1 MKYNKRIVF
10 LDQYGSLGGGQQVL
24 LELVLAAQALF
35 CDVAVIIPKGSCAD
49 RLTSMGVHVENT
61 DECRLTCGTK
71 SFFDILRFVGNG
83 LRVFFQK
90 LKLLKTADVIY
101 VNGNRLLPVA
111 LLSMI
116 FLNKKAA
123 FHIHLNHT
131 NLEKSIFSRVIM
143 FRNTAAV
150 VAPSEFIRDQLCQF
164 SPHFNS
170 PKLRLVENGLDSR
183 FTQVAFKDRF
193 SDRPIRHIG
202 IVGRISP
209 EKGQDVLPALARQFS
224 DLTFHVL
231 GDAAF
236 SEKTYE
242 DRLRAESP
250 ANVVFHGWVEN
261 LPAKVDEIGLQVCI
275 IPSRCPEATPGRSF
289 EAAPLVPLQQIAMG
303 CMVAVRSLGS
313 LEYIARD
320 LSLPSFHEDQDI
332 PGCLQSMLQTPAAEL
347 ARQCRQRY
355 DTVMAQ
361 HCHAAFQQRLRAL
374 LAGLCGVRD
383 TTTR

>member
-1 MKYNKRIVF
+1 MRKNTVF
-10 LDQYGSLGGGQQVL
+10 
-24 LELVLAAQALF
+24 
-35 CDVAVIIPKGSCAD
+35 
-49 RLTSMGVHVENT
+49 
-61 DECRLTCGTK
+61 
-71 SFFDILRFVGNG
+71 
-83 LRVFFQK
+83 
-90 LKLLKTADVIY
+90 
-101 VNGNRLLPVA
+101 
-111 LLSMI
+111 I
-116 FLNKKAA
+116 FLLAI
-123 FHIHLNHT
+123 FLLFYSLSTHT
-131 NLEKSIFSRVIM
+131 PM

-289 EAAPLVPLQQIAMG
+289 EAAPLVPLQQIAM
-303 CMVAVRSLGS
+303 R
-313 LEYIARD
+313 R
-320 LSLPSFHEDQDI
+320 
-332 PGCLQSMLQTPAAEL
+332 
-347 ARQCRQRY
+347 
-355 DTVMAQ
+355 
-361 HCHAAFQQRLRAL
+361 
-374 LAGLCGVRD
+374 
-383 TTTR
+383 

>member
-1 MKYNKRIVF
+1 M
-10 LDQYGSLGGGQQVL
+10 
-24 LELVLAAQALF
+24 LELVRAAQALF
-35 CDVAVIIPKGSCAD
+35 CDVAVLIPKGSCAD
-49 RLTSMGVHVENT
+49 RLASMGVHVENT
-61 DECRLTCGTK
+61 DECRLTCGNK

-90 LKLLKTADVIY
+90 LKLLRTADVIY

-131 NLEKSIFSRVIM
+131 NLEKTIFSRVIRL
-143 FRNTAAV
+143 RNTAAV
-150 VAPSEFIRDQLCQF
+150 VAPSAFIRDQLCQF

-183 FTQVAFKDRF
+183 FTQVTFKDRF

-236 SEKTYE
+236 SEKSYE
-242 DRLRAESP
+242 DNLRAESP
-250 ANVVFHGWVEN
+250 ANVVFHGWVED
-261 LPAKVDEIGLQVCI
+261 LPAKVDEIGLQLCI
-275 IPSRCPEATPGRSF
+275 IPSRCPKATPGRSF

-313 LEYIARD
+313 LEYIAKD

-332 PGCLQSMLQTPAAEL
+332 SGCLQILLQTPAADL
-347 ARQCRQRY
+347 AQQCRQRY
-355 DTVMAQ
+355 ETVMAQ
-361 HCHAAFQQRLRAL
+361 HCHAAFQQRLRTL